1 MICIANENIRAK
13 IKLSIYQGDTDD
25 ILTNMKML
33 TIISLMQSILA
44 QFILLE
50 TLRIETS
57 SKIESSLIELH
68 FIDEK
73 EV

>member
-13 IKLSIYQGDTDD
+13 IKQSIYQGDTDD

-44 QFILLE
+44 QLILLE
-50 TLRIETS
+50 TL
-57 SKIESSLIELH
+57 
-68 FIDEK
+68 
-73 EV
+73 